1 MALTLEVLGIDRL
14 STKVVKS
21 KITEIRAEEGNMVIF
36 CMDDGSEIVK
46 RWKNRSR
53 AESWTP
59 EMKEQARQR
68 ALQARRK
75 KGMSRTAARSVTVI
89 PPTINPL
96 THLSKVTMQKRR
108 VAGYAR
114 VSTDSD
120 EQFTSYEAQVD
131 YYTQYIKRN
140 PEWDFVK
147 VYTDE
152 GISGTNTKHRIG
164 FNEMIAD
171 AMYGKIDLIVTKS
184 VSRFARNT
192 VDSLVTIRKLKEKG
206 VEVFFEKE
214 NIYTFDGKGE
224 LLLTIMSSLA
234 QEESRSISENA
245 TWGQRKRFADRK
257 VTLPYKQFLGYR
269 KGADGFPEVVPE
281 EAVIVRRIYTRFM
294 EGLSRVAIA
303 KELTADGI
311 PTPAG
316 KQRWQTSTVESILK
330 NEKYKGA
337 ALVQK
342 CFTVDFLT
350 KKKKVNEGEVPQYY
364 VEHSHEPIITP
375 EEFDKVQTEFERRK
389 RISRQYSGKS
399 IFSSRI
405 ICGDYG
411 AFFGSKVWNSTNK
424 YRRVIWQCN
433 NKFKGEHKCET
444 PHLDEEAI
452 KTRFVG
458 AFNAILADKDS
469 ALENCRL
476 IQSTLTDCT
485 GIDKE
490 IQTLLE
496 EIEVVT
502 ELTKRCI
509 AENSQTAQNQEEYAA
524 RYNGFV
530 ERYEKAKVQLEQLRA
545 TKAAR
550 QAQAD
555 AIGAFMFE
563 VQELDAFFEFD
574 EKLWLTVIDT
584 VTVHADGRMT
594 FKFQGGTEIEG

>member
-1 MALTLEVLGIDRL
+1 
-14 STKVVKS
+14 
-21 KITEIRAEEGNMVIF
+21 
-36 CMDDGSEIVK
+36 
-46 RWKNRSR
+46 
-53 AESWTP
+53 
-59 EMKEQARQR
+59 
-68 ALQARRK
+68 
-75 KGMSRTAARSVTVI
+75 MSRTAARSVTVI

-96 THLSKVTMQKRR
+96 THLSRVAIQKRR

-114 VSTDSD
+114 VSTDSE

-131 YYTQYIKRN
+131 YYTQYIQSN
-140 PEWDFVK
+140 PEWEFVK

-171 AMYGKIDLIVTKS
+171 AMSGKIDLIVTKS

-192 VDSLVTIRKLKEKG
+192 VDSLVTIRELKEKG
-206 VEVFFEKE
+206 VEVYFEKE

-234 QEESRSISENA
+234 QEESRSISENV
-245 TWGQRKRFADRK
+245 TWGQRKRFADGK
-257 VTLPYKQFLGYR
+257 VNLPYKQFLGCR
-269 KGADGFPEVVPE
+269 KGADGFPEIVPE
-281 EAVIVRRIYTRFM
+281 EAAVVRRIYTRFM
-294 EGLSRVAIA
+294 EGLAPCAIA
-303 KELTADGI
+303 DELTADGI

-316 KQRWQTSTVESILK
+316 KQHWSTSTVESILQ

-337 ALVQK
+337 ALLQK

-405 ICGDYG
+405 ICGDCG
-411 AFFGSKVWNSTNK
+411 AFFGSKVWNSTSK

-444 PHLDEEAI
+444 PHLDEETIKAGFVAAI
-452 KTRFVG
+452 
-458 AFNAILADKDS
+458 NAVIDSKDS
-469 ALENCRL
+469 ILGDCRL

-485 GIDKE
+485 GVDTE
-490 IQTLLE
+490 IESLLE

-509 AENSQTAQNQEEYAA
+509 AENSQTVQSQEEYAA

-530 ERYEKAKVQLEQLRA
+530 ERYEKAKTRVEELHSI
-545 TKAAR
+545 KNAR

-563 VQELDAFFEFD
+563 VQELDALIDFD

-584 VTVHADGRMT
+584 VTVRADGRMT
-594 FKFQGGTEIEG
+594 FKFQGETVIDA

>member
-1 MALTLEVLGIDRL
+1 
-14 STKVVKS
+14 
-21 KITEIRAEEGNMVIF
+21 
-36 CMDDGSEIVK
+36 
-46 RWKNRSR
+46 
-53 AESWTP
+53 
-59 EMKEQARQR
+59 
-68 ALQARRK
+68 
-75 KGMSRTAARSVTVI
+75 MSRTAARSVTVI

-140 PEWDFVK
+140 PEWEFVK

-171 AMYGKIDLIVTKS
+171 AMSGKIDLIVTKS

-206 VEVFFEKE
+206 VEVYFEKE

-234 QEESRSISENA
+234 QEESRSISENV
-245 TWGQRKRFADRK
+245 TWGQRKRFADGK
-257 VTLPYKQFLGYR
+257 VSLPYKQFLGYR

-294 EGLSRVAIA
+294 EGLTPVAIA

-337 ALVQK
+337 ALLQK

-375 EEFDKVQTEFERRK
+375 DEFDKVQTEFERRK

-405 ICGDYG
+405 ICGDCG
-411 AFFGSKVWNSTNK
+411 AFFGSKVWNSTSK

-433 NKFKGEHKCET
+433 NKFKGDHKCET
-444 PHLDEEAI
+444 PHLDEETI
-452 KTRFVG
+452 KARFVA
-458 AFNAILADKDS
+458 AFNAILDSKDTI
-469 ALENCRL
+469 LEDCRL
-476 IQSTLTDCT
+476 MQSTLTDCT

-496 EIEVVT
+496 EVEVVT

-530 ERYEKAKVQLEQLRA
+530 ERYEKAKVQLEQLRT

-550 QAQAD
+550 ENQAE

-563 VQELDAFFEFD
+563 VQELGILIEFD